1 MVVHAPEAA
10 AVQAGGV
17 RATYTFIM
25 CFSKM
30 QTDFS
35 LFQERLQGACRIRDM
50 SVDTLCN
57 SSGLSS
63 YEAGLLN
70 ILGIKALDIFELAQ
84 IAGTLEVSVD
94 WLLGRTDQM
103 ELLEPKGAPISSGG

>member
-1 MVVHAPEAA
+1 
-10 AVQAGGV
+10 
-17 RATYTFIM
+17 
-25 CFSKM
+25 M
-30 QTDFS
+30 QIDFS
-35 LFQERLQGACRIRDM
+35 LFQERLEGACRIRHM

-63 YEAGLLN
+63 YEAGLLG

-84 IAGTLEVSVD
+84 IAGTLDVSVD

-103 ELLEPKGAPISSGG
+103 ELPEAKGVPASSAG